1 LRGFFYAHHFAF
13 AIFAHQIPTM
23 KKIYFLLCGLFCF
36 VAANAQVINFPD
48 ANFKAKLLA
57 ASVSNSIA
65 TNLSGSHFK
74 IDTNNNGQIE
84 VSEALNVKELRV
96 NSSSLTDLAGI
107 ANFTSLITLSCSTN
121 QLTSLD
127 VTALT
132 GLQNLYANDNVLNSL
147 NIAGLGNLIT
157 LECGQNQLS
166 QINLFGLNSL
176 ISVNVIE
183 NQLTTLSLAGLT
195 NLVSLEC
202 TRNQLTNVN
211 LMPVPNLTVLRC
223 EGNLLTSLDLAF
235 VPNLNDLLCNNNQL
249 TSLNLTPVSNL
260 ETLLCGNNQ
269 LTNLDVSFL
278 THLYWLDCR
287 YNSLSSL
294 LLCPTPSM
302 EILECRN
309 NLLTNINLS
318 GLVNLDY
325 LVVANNQITS
335 LDLSNVPLLHTL
347 GFNGNPIA
355 TINLSLVP
363 NLDLLN
369 CGSTQIT
376 TLDVTPVPN
385 LTSLSC
391 SSSLLTTLD
400 VSSLHVLTTLY
411 CKTSNN
417 LTAIIMKNGSI
428 ETTLDFSGNP
438 ALQYICADDNQLA
451 TVQTKI
457 ATYGYTNC
465 QANSYCSFV
474 PGGTLYNITGNVRY
488 DLDNNG
494 CGVTDVNVPL
504 KINMAS
510 GSVTGTVFTTASG
523 SYSSP
528 VNAGLHAMTPA
539 LEMPAYFTVSPT
551 SASVNFPTT
560 ASPATRNFCIA
571 RNGNHNDLE
580 VALIPI
586 NLARPGFDATYKIIY
601 KNKGTA
607 AQSGSVN
614 LAFSDAV
621 SDLISATPSVS
632 NQSANNLSWSFANLQ
647 PFETRSVTVTLNLNS
662 PTETPSLHGG
672 DVLDYSATVA
682 SSLSEETAMDNVSQL
697 HQSVVNAF
705 DPNDKTCLEGNTIS
719 PDMVGNYV
727 HYVIRF
733 ENTGTANAENIV
745 VKDMI
750 DITKFDIASLIPL
763 TGSHSFTTRIS
774 ANKVEFIFENINLP
788 FDDANNDGY
797 VAFKIKTKPTL
808 VIGDTF
814 SNTANIYFDYNF
826 PILTNTATT
835 AIQLLGTPDFEF
847 STYFTLYPNPANN
860 VLNIQSKDSIQLKS
874 AQIYNMLGQLVLAVT
889 NLENASSIDVADLTA
904 GNYFI
909 KIHSDK
915 GTAATKFIKQ

>member
-1 LRGFFYAHHFAF
+1 LRGFFYARHFAF

-48 ANFKAKLLA
+48 ANFKAKLLTA
-57 ASVSNSIA
+57 NATNNIAQNASYQSTKIDANNDGEIQVSEAVNVYLLNINASTIS
-65 TNLSGSHFK
+65 NLSG
-74 IDTNNNGQIE
+74 IE
-84 VSEALNVKELRV
+84 
-96 NSSSLTDLAGI
+96 
-107 ANFTSLITLSCSTN
+107 NFTSLRY
-121 QLTSLD
+121 
-127 VTALT
+127 
-132 GLQNLYANDNVLNSL
+132 LYFN
-147 NIAGLGNLIT
+147 
-157 LECGQNQLS
+157 QNQVTT
-166 QINLFGLNSL
+166 FYFP
-176 ISVNVIE
+176 
-183 NQLTTLSLAGLT
+183 QL
-195 NLVSLEC
+195 V
-202 TRNQLTNVN
+202 QLRELGGAN
-211 LMPVPNLTVLRC
+211 
-223 EGNLLTSLDLAF
+223 NLLTSI
-235 VPNLNDLLCNNNQL
+235 NLSGL
-249 TSLNLTPVSNL
+249 LNLQILTVK
-260 ETLLCGNNQ
+260 NNQ
-269 LTNLDVSFL
+269 LTNIDLSGVPNLYIFDCSQNQLTDIDFSPVSNL
-278 THLYWLDCR
+278 QHLDCS
-287 YNSLSSL
+287 YNQLAVLHLTGTNLYSLICSY
-294 LLCPTPSM
+294 
-302 EILECRN
+302 
-309 NLLTNINLS
+309 NLLTALDFTGLNNLGTIYCS
-318 GLVNLDY
+318 YNLLVDLDTSYLLNLDY
-325 LVVANNQITS
+325 LYCNDNVLTSLQLSPMLSYLDCRNNQLQELNLEGLNNLQTLACGANSLGS
-335 LDLSNVPLLHTL
+335 LDLAGVPGLTELNCYL
-347 GFNGNPIA
+347 NQ
-355 TINLSLVP
+355 LVSLDLTQVP
-363 NLDLLN
+363 NLQ
-369 CGSTQIT
+369 TF
-376 TLDVTPVPN
+376 
-385 LTSLSC
+385 SC
-391 SSSLLTTLD
+391 YSNQLTTLD
-400 VSSLHVLTTLY
+400 VSNLHGLQNFYFSSNPSLISVY
-411 CKTSNN
+411 
-417 LTAIIMKNGSI
+417 MKNGSN
-428 ETTLDFSGNP
+428 ETLSFSQNP
-438 ALQYICADDNQLA
+438 ALQYICIDESQTDAVA
-451 TVQTKI
+451 TKI
-457 ATYGYTNC
+457 IQYGYTSC
-465 QANSYCSFV
+465 LVNSYCSFV
-474 PGGTLYNITGNVRY
+474 PGGTLYSITGNVRY
-488 DLDNNG
+488 DSDSNG
-494 CGVTDVNVPL
+494 CGMTDANVPL

-528 VNAGLHAMTPA
+528 VNAGLHTMTPA

-874 AQIYNMLGQLVLAVT
+874 AQIYSMLGQLVLAVT